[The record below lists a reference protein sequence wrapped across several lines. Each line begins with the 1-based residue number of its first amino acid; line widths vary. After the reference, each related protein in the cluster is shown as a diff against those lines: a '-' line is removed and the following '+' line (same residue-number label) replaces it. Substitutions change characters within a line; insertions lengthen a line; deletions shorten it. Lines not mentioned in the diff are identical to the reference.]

1 MSQIARGLEGV
12 VLTETR
18 LSEIDGEGGHLII
31 GGFPVEELAPRA
43 RFEEVLYLLW
53 NDRLPRADEL
63 SELRAHMVSC
73 RRLAPATLDV
83 VRAAAAARLA
93 PMDALRLGLDSL
105 SLAEGDGEDDSPQAD
120 RARAICVCARM
131 PTLVATHWRLLNG
144 DEPVEP
150 RPDLGHAENY
160 LYMLTGAEPHPAA
173 ARGLET
179 YLNTVVDHGMNASTF
194 TARVITST
202 RSDMVSAVTGAIGAL
217 KGPAHGGAPG
227 PALDMVFDI
236 QHRAEQSGRG
246 LEAEAEDWM
255 REAIASGARLMGFGH
270 RVYRVRDPR
279 ADVLDRVADQL
290 FERAGSRRLYEDA
303 RLVEKVALRVLGEL
317 KPGRRVQTNVEFYT
331 ALVLHGVDL
340 QVPLFTPTFAIAR
353 VAGWT
358 AHFLE
363 QSAENRL
370 IRPRVA
376 YCGARDRHWIPID
389 ERA

>member
-1 MSQIARGLEGV
+1 
-12 VLTETR
+12 
-18 LSEIDGEGGHLII
+18 
-31 GGFPVEELAPRA
+31 
-43 RFEEVLYLLW
+43 
-53 NDRLPRADEL
+53 
-63 SELRAHMVSC
+63 
-73 RRLAPATLDV
+73 
-83 VRAAAAARLA
+83 
-93 PMDALRLGLDSL
+93 
-105 SLAEGDGEDDSPQAD
+105 
-120 RARAICVCARM
+120 
-131 PTLVATHWRLLNG
+131 
-144 DEPVEP
+144 
-150 RPDLGHAENY
+150 
-160 LYMLTGAEPHPAA
+160 
-173 ARGLET
+173 
-179 YLNTVVDHGMNASTF
+179 
-194 TARVITST
+194 
-202 RSDMVSAVTGAIGAL
+202 
-217 KGPAHGGAPG
+217 
-227 PALDMVFDI
+227 MVFDI